1 MKQTTQK
8 VAKLA
13 RIALTEDELNR
24 YSQSLEGVLAWI
36 EQLKEVDLSNVSADV
51 LPGPQTMSLRA
62 DEVHMDNTV
71 TELMA
76 NAPESKFNMFSVPK
90 VVE

>member
-13 RIALTEDELNR
+13 RIALTEDELSR
-24 YSQSLEGVLAWI
+24 YSQSLEGVLAWVD
-36 EQLKEVDLSNVSADV
+36 QLKEVELSAVSTDA
-51 LPGPQTMSLRA
+51 LPGPQILNLRA
-62 DEVHMDNTV
+62 DEVCINNTV
-71 TELMA
+71 TDLMA